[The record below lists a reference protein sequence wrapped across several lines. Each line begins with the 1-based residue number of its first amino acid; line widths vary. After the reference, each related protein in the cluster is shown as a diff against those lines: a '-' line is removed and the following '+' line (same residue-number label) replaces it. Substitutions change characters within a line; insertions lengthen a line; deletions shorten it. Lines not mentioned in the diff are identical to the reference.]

1 MYNEGYANGGGGSA
15 SSCMNVVDLILHYTL
30 YIRFCTNFS

>member
-15 SSCMNVVDLILHYTL
+15 STCMSVVNLIIHYCQFRQDTA
-30 YIRFCTNFS
+30 